1 MSAII
6 WIHAVFIVYTLH
18 IDKSNQV
25 NEQSEQYN
33 HHSGSRLNQFCRLS
47 LCYSVVYYYN
57 GAQRYEQ
64 FLQVG

>member
-25 NEQSEQYN
+25 IVNEWMNEVNEQSEQYN
-33 HHSGSRLNQFCRLS
+33 HHSGSRLNQL
-47 LCYSVVYYYN
+47 L
-57 GAQRYEQ
+57 
-64 FLQVG
+64 

>member
-1 MSAII
+1 MFIVEIKYIYWWYTYKLFFMSAII

-33 HHSGSRLNQFCRLS
+33 HHSGSRLNQL
-47 LCYSVVYYYN
+47 L
-57 GAQRYEQ
+57 
-64 FLQVG
+64 